1 MFDPIVLESAVRLAV
16 PIILAS
22 VGCCFMVK
30 VNILNLSLEG
40 TMLISAFFA
49 AASAYWSVNPIIGLV
64 TGILAGLIVSFIFG
78 ILTINFHADP
88 IIVGI
93 AINLAGV
100 GLTSVLLEAFF
111 GTRGILR
118 SERIVSFSPISIL
131 GLDKLPI
138 VGELIFH
145 YDPIV
150 YLTVIIAVLG
160 IVVMYRTPLGLRI
173 RAIGEYPEAA
183 ATAGVRTNQYRHVAS
198 LICGALLGLAG
209 AYLPLGGLSMFTENM
224 TAGKGFIALAAALF
238 AWGSPGMAVFASL
251 IYGYAA
257 SLALKLQ
264 RYNLPSHIV
273 LMTPYLLTL
282 IFLFAGKLREV
293 RIQSRLIRNRQK
305 ETK

>member
-22 VGCCFMVK
+22 VECCFMIK
-30 VNILNLSLEG
+30 ANILNLSLEG

-49 AASAYWSVNPIIGLV
+49 AAGAYWSVNPIVGLI
-64 TGILAGLIVSFIFG
+64 TGIMAGLIISSIFG
-78 ILTINFHADP
+78 VLTINLHADP
-88 IIVGI
+88 IVVGI
-93 AINLAGV
+93 AINLAGA

-111 GTRGILR
+111 NTRGILR
-118 SERIVSFSPISIL
+118 SERIVSFSPLSFF
-131 GLDKLPI
+131 GLDKLPV
-138 VGELIFH
+138 VGELFFH

-150 YLTVIIAVLG
+150 YLTVVIAILG
-160 IVVMYRTPLGLRI
+160 IIVMYRTSLGLRI

-183 ATAGVRTNQYRHVAS
+183 ATAGIRTNQYRHIAS

-251 IYGYAA
+251 IFGYAA
-257 SLALKLQ
+257 SLALRLQ

-273 LMTPYLLTL
+273 LMAPYILTL
-282 IFLFAGKLREV
+282 IFLFAGRLRV
-293 RIQSRLIRNRQK
+293 LRIRTRLIRNRQ
-305 ETK
+305 